1 MKEATD
7 LGLRLVDITGFD
19 REPAA
24 ATKMSLNKRREQLI
38 NNGATE
44 AEIDILLHERV
55 ELNAMTSDALVA
67 MIERKLNEHGL
78 TKMVPDDA
86 VLRKT
91 YRAFHRSPK
100 LGEKFKQI
108 EKDFEA
114 TKISVPKDLRDQIC
128 TILTKQTKLRWDD
141 AIRIALGATLEEV
154 QAKKQEAKE
163 KSGDFTTNDEPEEDA
178 P

>member
-1 MKEATD
+1 
-7 LGLRLVDITGFD
+7 
-19 REPAA
+19 
-24 ATKMSLNKRREQLI
+24 MSQGTRRRQLI

-44 AEIDILLHERV
+44 TEIEILLHERV
-55 ELNAMTSDALVA
+55 ELNALTSDALVA
-67 MIERKLNEHGL
+67 MIERKLKEHGV
-78 TKMVPDDA
+78 TKVVPDDA

-91 YRAFHRSPK
+91 YQAFHRSRQ

-108 EKDFEA
+108 EKEFKESE
-114 TKISVPKDLRDQIC
+114 TKVPKDLRDKIC

-141 AIRIALGATLEEV
+141 AIKLVLGATVEEV

-163 KSGDFTTNDEPEEDA
+163 KSGDFTDSADPDGSEGA